1 MGSTVLW
8 LFCQLA
14 YYGETAVGRLYQQLE
29 PPPRPALCFLL
40 LLVLLLRQPL
50 RPLRMLPGSSADS
63 ILSSPPRIYP
73 VLPRQKP
80 RAEPLSS
87 PGNHP
92 ELRLH
97 HGLERGAEQDLPL
110 RSPHTHNSFLPIR
123 GRPAR
128 AFLGWSSFL
137 PTPLASVFSPNS
149 ADKLEVRTRSP
160 QTPRCAHLLPR
171 TIPHSGTQGQ
181 TRASASAPAV

>member
-1 MGSTVLW
+1 MGSPVLW

-40 LLVLLLRQPL
+40 LLFVLRLRQPL

-73 VLPRQKP
+73 GLPRQKP

-87 PGNHP
+87 PGTHP

-110 RSPHTHNSFLPIR
+110 NPPHTHTHTQLVSAYQGPA
-123 GRPAR
+123 AR
-128 AFLGWSSFL
+128 AFIGRSSFL
-137 PTPLASVFSPNS
+137 PTPLASVFSPGS
-149 ADKLEVRTRSP
+149 ADN
-160 QTPRCAHLLPR
+160 
-171 TIPHSGTQGQ
+171 
-181 TRASASAPAV
+181 